1 MRRGEYM
8 RRGLERAVTL
18 SHVFRAVDIRGVDV
32 SVLLGGG
39 ECAGNLMS
47 EGQAPAS
54 EQANGGCSAVPDPW
68 ADLDI
73 PEMLRR

>member
-1 MRRGEYM
+1 LNGT
-8 RRGLERAVTL
+8 AVGAGSATAG
-18 SHVFRAVDIRGVDV
+18 VCPDIRGVDV

-39 ECAGNLMS
+39 ECAGNL
-47 EGQAPAS
+47 EGESVRALAS
-54 EQANGGCSAVPDPW
+54 DQANGGCSAVPDPW